1 MILNSR
7 NSNFILTFP
16 KNFLYPKLQE
26 RYKTY
31 LKRLPLPY
39 DSVTDYLNASV
50 QSTTFPG
57 ASIGVVEQRL
67 YEDPVKWKDGLSARA
82 SFNKEFTVEFKSY
95 EGYINYWMM
104 FDLLMTYSDYDTKD
118 PFLPSVTLSFLDQ
131 TGFELIVYEFQQV
144 IMTDIS
150 DLQLNFTSNAAD
162 FQSFSCTF
170 TYNYFKIKRR
180 LA

>member
-16 KNFLYPKLQE
+16 KNFLYPRIQD
-26 RYKTY
+26 RYRTY

-39 DSVTDYLNASV
+39 DSVTDYLNASI
-50 QSTTFPG
+50 QSTSFPG
-57 ASIGVVEQRL
+57 ASIGIVEQRL
-67 YEDPVKWKDGLSARA
+67 YEDPVKWKDGLSGR
-82 SFNKEFTVEFKSY
+82 FFKREFSVEFKSY

-104 FDLLMTYSDYDTKD
+104 FDLLQEYANYDNKE
-118 PFLPSVTLSFLDQ
+118 PYLPNITLSFLDQ
-131 TGFELIVYEFQQV
+131 SGFELIVYEYQKV

-162 FQSFSCTF
+162 FQSFSCSF
-170 TYNYFKIKRR
+170 TYNYFKVKRR
-180 LA
+180 LD

>member
-16 KNFLYPKLQE
+16 KNFLYPKIQE

-50 QSTTFPG
+50 QSTSFPG
-57 ASIGVVEQRL
+57 ANIDVVEQRL
-67 YEDPVKWKDGLSARA
+67 YEDRVNWKDGLSAKVAFKR
-82 SFNKEFTVEFKSY
+82 EFSVEFKSY

-104 FDLLMTYSDYDTKD
+104 FDLLQEYANYDNKEQ
-118 PFLPSVTLSFLDQ
+118 FLPDVTLSFLDQ
-131 TGFELIVYEFQQV
+131 TGFELIVYEYQQI
-144 IMTDIS
+144 IMTGIS

-162 FQSFSCTF
+162 FQSFTCDF
-170 TYNYFKIKRR
+170 MYNYFKVKRR
-180 LA
+180 LD

>member
-7 NSNFILTFP
+7 NSNFLLTFP
-16 KNFLYPKLQE
+16 KNFLYPKIQE

-39 DSVTDYLNASV
+39 DDVTDYLNAAI
-50 QSTTFPG
+50 QSTSFPG
-57 ASIGVVEQRL
+57 ADIGIVEQRL
-67 YEDPVKWKDGLSARA
+67 YEDPVKWKDGFSARVN
-82 SFNKEFTVEFKSY
+82 FKKEFTVEFKSY

-104 FDLLMTYSDYDTKD
+104 FDLLMEYSDYDNKE
-118 PFLPSVTLSFLDQ
+118 PFLPSITLSFLDQ

-144 IMTDIS
+144 IMTEIS
-150 DLQLNFTSNAAD
+150 SLELNFTSNAAD

-170 TYNYFKIKRR
+170 NYNYFKVKRR
-180 LA
+180 LD